1 MQISY
6 LDKVKNTYQPIPSS
20 KNRRNFKFQFQR
32 VKIQHSTPICIKHS
46 TPTQN
51 KFASDDSIELAL
63 QSTMN
68 IKDTSSIFNS
78 ETDEMGSSGNTMYL
92 IPKETQVGQKDGSSY
107 SKSSKLLT
115 EVLGDS

>member
-1 MQISY
+1 
-6 LDKVKNTYQPIPSS
+6 
-20 KNRRNFKFQFQR
+20 
-32 VKIQHSTPICIKHS
+32 
-46 TPTQN
+46 
-51 KFASDDSIELAL
+51 
-63 QSTMN
+63 MN